1 MREIMGLADRANQ
14 YIDHHKPWVLAK
26 DPEREAEV
34 QAVCTQ
40 GLNLFRVLVCYL
52 KPVLPGLAA
61 KAETFLDI
69 APLDWSQ
76 AGDALLGRGI
86 NRFQPLMT
94 RIEADKVQAM
104 VEAEAAGTAP
114 AAAPT
119 GPLADDPVAAEI
131 GIDDFIKVDLRVAR
145 IAEAEAVA
153 EADKLVR
160 LTLDLGGETRN
171 VFAGIKAAYRPQDLV
186 GRHVVMVANLKPRK
200 MRFGLSE
207 GMVLAAGPGGS
218 DIFLLDLDQG
228 AEPGMR
234 VK

>member
-1 MREIMGLADRANQ
+1 M
-14 YIDHHKPWVLAK
+14 
-26 DPEREAEV
+26 
-34 QAVCTQ
+34 
-40 GLNLFRVLVCYL
+40 LVAYL
-52 KPVLPGLAA
+52 KPVLPALTA
-61 KAETFLDI
+61 KAERFLAI
-69 APLDWSQ
+69 EPLRWDHAASP
-76 AGDALLGRGI
+76 LLGTTI
-86 NRFQPLMT
+86 ERFEPLMT
-94 RIEADKVQAM
+94 RIDPER
-104 VEAEAAGTAP
+104 VEAMIQAETAAAAEPSP
-114 AAAPT
+114 AAAA
-119 GPLADDPVAAEI
+119 GGLAENPIEAEI
-131 GIDDFIKVDLRVAR
+131 GIEDFMKVDLRVAR
-145 IAEAEAVA
+145 VAEAEAVP

-160 LTLDLGGETRN
+160 LTLDLGGQTRS